1 MHIKRK
7 QAGAGGG
14 RGGFTIA
21 EMVVATLLSGL
32 LALLLAGAVAAF
44 ARPAAEVD
52 GRTRLALEASL
63 AAEALARDL
72 GGYLT
77 PDGGGS
83 RGSLEDC
90 RLTGSPPA
98 VAGPALT
105 LTFSGVDGVGQYTV
119 TYQQAGTE
127 LVRSQTPGAGPV
139 AVARH
144 VAGFLVE
151 PEAAGPKVTLT
162 LQHPDPGPG
171 PNPQGRGPFPSFR
184 GVYVFHVQWPTWPES

>member
-1 MHIKRK
+1 M
-7 QAGAGGG
+7 
-14 RGGFTIA
+14 
-21 EMVVATLLSGL
+21 ATVLSGI

-63 AAEALARDL
+63 AAEALCRDL

-83 RGSLEDC
+83 RGTLADC
-90 RLTGSPPA
+90 RLTGAPPTDVGA
-98 VAGPALT
+98 ALT
-105 LTFSGVDGVGQYTV
+105 LTFSGLGEVSQYTV
-119 TYQQAGTE
+119 TYQQVGTE
-127 LVRSQTPGAGPV
+127 LVRSQTPGTAPV

-151 PEAAGPKVTLT
+151 PGAGGPKITLT
-162 LQHPDPGPG
+162 FQYPDPRPD
-171 PNPQGRGPFPSFR
+171 PAAPGRGAVPSFQ
-184 GVYVFHVQWPTWPES
+184 GVYVFQVQWPD